1 MHTITRADLADR
13 VHQELAGA
21 RPQAASLVETILG
34 VVGDTLANGESV
46 KLSGFGAFEL
56 RDKSARL
63 GRNPKTGKEVP
74 ITPRRVLVFKASP
87 VLKDRVADAPPSEVS
102 DDAD

>member
-1 MHTITRADLADR
+1 MAAHTITRSDLADAL
-13 VHQELAGA
+13 HDELDL
-21 RPQAASLVETILG
+21 PQRDAAAVVETVLQIIS
-34 VVGDTLANGESV
+34 DTLSAGEQV

-56 RDKSARL
+56 RDKSGRL

-87 VLKDRVADAPPSEVS
+87 VLKQRVALGCAPG
-102 DDAD
+102 A